1 MATSNGT
8 SAGPLTRLTRV
19 ARGLDPRRLSRVST
33 NLEELTLATRELT
46 RSVEALRTR
55 TEQLAAIEQTNWE
68 TRQAVAELPDTLDV
82 ERVRAHVVKA
92 ISRATLELEPFPHI
106 VVDKWLPSDV
116 YRMMMQGLPAPVF
129 FADRDPSRQRL
140 GVPFRL
146 APTFSRLSWQ
156 LITRDVVGRIAGP
169 VLNEKFGTVFRE
181 YLKRHSPNMDDAA
194 DMTLT
199 ASNGHIMLRRPG
211 YVINPHRD
219 PKWGFLICLVYLAR
233 SGDNEAYGTQ
243 LYTVKDDAEAPTS
256 TPFYIDA
263 SRCDLVK
270 TVPFRANSLLVF
282 LNSTGAHGASIP
294 ADAEPANLERYLYQF
309 RLGLENESKHAF
321 LAGMTPEDRERW
333 QGGEDSYRI

>member
-1 MATSNGT
+1 MAFGRI
-8 SAGPLTRLTRV
+8 ARV
-19 ARGLDPRRLSRVST
+19 ARGLDPRRLSKVAA
-33 NLEELTLATRELT
+33 NLDELTLATRELT

-55 TEQLAAIEQTNWE
+55 TEQLATIEQTNWE
-68 TRQAVAELPDTLDV
+68 MREAVAALPESLDV
-82 ERVRAHVVKA
+82 ERIRNHVTKA
-92 ISRATLELEPFPHI
+92 ISRATLELDPFPHI
-106 VVDKWLPSDV
+106 LVDKWLPGDI
-116 YRMMMQGLPAPVF
+116 YKLMMQGLPAPVF

-146 APTFSRLSWQ
+146 APEFSRLTWQ

-169 VLNEKFGTVFRE
+169 VLNEKFSEVFRA
-181 YLKRHSPNMDDAA
+181 YLKRHAPQMDDAA

-233 SGDNEAYGTQ
+233 SGDNEAHGTQ
-243 LYTVKDDAEAPTS
+243 LYRVKDDVEAPTS
-256 TPFYIDA
+256 TPYYIEA
-263 SRCDLVK
+263 SRCELVK
-270 TVPFRANSLLVF
+270 SVPFRANSLLVF

-294 ADAEPANLERYLYQF
+294 ADAQPANLERYLYQF
-309 RLGLENESKHAF
+309 RLGLENDSKDAF
-321 LAGMTPEDRERW
+321 LAGMPPAHRERW